1 MKNIILTLAL
11 LVSVST
17 VSAQNWGS
25 KKTKGN
31 GSIVTEN
38 RSGDQFNKLKVSGD
52 FRVVLTSDRTK
63 ELSIK
68 TDENLMYY
76 IITEVKDGS
85 LLIKMKKNY
94 HLKPSNH
101 KAIAVQVPLNFLR
114 EIALSGSG
122 SIRSEEQIKTD
133 QLIMKMSGS
142 GKIIVGLTADDI
154 EAVLSGSGRIELYG
168 SSSNFEAALSSS
180 GSVKAKELKTEEG
193 EFTVSGSGR
202 IETNVTEKIIAK
214 ISGSGSIRYI
224 GSPNLSRKTKVSGS
238 GSIREIKDN

>member
-17 VSAQNWGS
+17 VSGQNWGS

-38 RSGDQFNKLKVSGD
+38 RSVDQFNKLKVSGD

-68 TDENLMYY
+68 TDENLMDY

-94 HLKPSNH
+94 NLKPSNH
-101 KAIAVQVPLNFLR
+101 KAIAVQVPLNSLR

-122 SIRSEEQIKTD
+122 SIRSEEHIKTD

-142 GKIIVGLTADDI
+142 VKIIVGLTADDI
-154 EAVLSGSGRIELYG
+154 EAVLL
-168 SSSNFEAALSSS
+168 

-214 ISGSGSIRYI
+214 VSGSGSIRYI

>member
-1 MKNIILTLAL
+1 MKNLILTLAL

-25 KKTKGN
+25 KKARGN
-31 GSIVTEN
+31 GSIVTED
-38 RSGDQFNKLKVSGD
+38 RSIDEFSKLKVSGS

-68 TDENLMYY
+68 TDENLMDY

-94 HLKPSNH
+94 NLKPSNH
-101 KAIAVQVPLNFLR
+101 KAIAVQVPLNSLR

-154 EAVLSGSGRIELYG
+154 EAVLL
-168 SSSNFEAALSSS
+168 

-193 EFTVSGSGR
+193 EFTVSESGR

-214 ISGSGSIRYI
+214 VSGSGSIRYI